1 MWHSEYTSQL
11 RRFLKSPLSHSSA
24 SSWKVSWDGGCGTLL
39 VQSCFFLLVTLV
51 SDPVVGGL
59 LVSWSQKDAYV
70 LTPRVCEC
78 VKLPGKGELKLLSTK
93 PSSREII
100 LNNLGEPS
108 VSGTGRQ
115 ERQNWKDKRLRM
127 IGSGFAGFSDGKAE
141 RDEGHG
147 WPLSA
152 GKDKKTDSALKH
164 PGGTLP
170 CRCFVSAPWCPF
182 QPGHLWNCKMTRSR
196 GVKPWSPRRSVTAG
210 VGYYR
215 DSSRGKVG
223 RQKSGTWVFS
233 AWLCTVIKNLA
244 NV

>member
-152 GKDKKTDSALKH
+152 GRQENRFCPETSRRNPALPLLCLSSVMPISARPPPEL
-164 PGGTLP
+164 
-170 CRCFVSAPWCPF
+170 
-182 QPGHLWNCKMTRSR
+182 
-196 GVKPWSPRRSVTAG
+196 
-210 VGYYR
+210 
-215 DSSRGKVG
+215 
-223 RQKSGTWVFS
+223 
-233 AWLCTVIKNLA
+233 
-244 NV
+244 

>member
-1 MWHSEYTSQL
+1 MWHSEYTLQL

-108 VSGTGRQ
+108 VSGTGGRRGRTGKIRDWEWLDQ
-115 ERQNWKDKRLRM
+115 ALLAFLMAK
-127 IGSGFAGFSDGKAE
+127 GSGTRDTDGLYQQEKTRKQILPWNIQEEPCLAAALSQLRDAHFSQA
-141 RDEGHG
+141 
-147 WPLSA
+147 
-152 GKDKKTDSALKH
+152 T
-164 PGGTLP
+164 
-170 CRCFVSAPWCPF
+170 
-182 QPGHLWNCKMTRSR
+182 
-196 GVKPWSPRRSVTAG
+196 
-210 VGYYR
+210 
-215 DSSRGKVG
+215 
-223 RQKSGTWVFS
+223 SGTVRWQGHVVLS
-233 AWLCTVIKNLA
+233 HEVPDGLLQQE
-244 NV
+244 